1 MRTMHMTPNIKG
13 MAMPKEKR
21 LHVNLLK
28 ILYANGNDI
37 IAHRNPHMM
46 QIQASKKV
54 KVKIVTPI
62 GKDWYIF
69 LTAVKFEMTEMQ
81 LKMRM
86 THIWMVL

>member
-1 MRTMHMTPNIKG
+1 MRNMHMTPKILGKKV
-13 MAMPKEKR
+13 PKVKR

-28 ILYANGNDI
+28 ILYVNGNDI
-37 IAHRNPHMM
+37 IAQRNPHMM

-69 LTAVKFEMTEMQ
+69 LTAVKFEMMEMQ

-86 THIWMVL
+86 ILI